1 MLPDTASI
9 SLLRVPLYSSSG
21 RAGPIRA
28 QLLPFVYM
36 MGSASLEISSWKA
49 RKLGFA
55 KPGRSTTMLS
65 RSGRRSC
72 TDHGRQ
78 CLGGFI

>member
-36 MGSASLEISSWKA
+36 ID
-49 RKLGFA
+49 RK
-55 KPGRSTTMLS
+55 SVV
-65 RSGRRSC
+65 
-72 TDHGRQ
+72 
-78 CLGGFI
+78 

>member
-36 MGSASLEISSWKA
+36 MGSASLD
-49 RKLGFA
+49 RK
-55 KPGRSTTMLS
+55 SVV
-65 RSGRRSC
+65 
-72 TDHGRQ
+72 
-78 CLGGFI
+78 